1 MFPVTHTERTTS
13 MKTGRTI
20 DAIASEIQTTLAARE
35 DFVAPG
41 KAIQMMANGN
51 SIRLNNEYYAMTST
65 AHSNL
70 SRRLEIPKAY
80 YDKMLTETPDLLS
93 QNVNEWMAR
102 SENHLVRALNTKLP
116 VRDEGN
122 TGHVCRAVLSD
133 RYRIIDNDFIMEG
146 LFPILQENAGMKVE
160 SCEITDTRFYLKAR
174 FPSLERD
181 VAVGDP
187 VQSGVC
193 ITNSEVGFGAAS
205 ASMLIYRLIC
215 TNGMVVADTAFKA
228 RKNHIGR
235 VMEYGDDFQII
246 ASDET
251 VALQNETFLAHLKDI
266 IKAAA
271 DADAFHAVVS
281 KLQDAAERKISGNIE
296 EAVER
301 VVKYA
306 SLNVAEGESVLENL
320 ARSHDYSQWGLA
332 NAITRSAED
341 VVSYDRASDLE
352 RIGGRI
358 IDLAPA
364 DWNRIAA

>member
-1 MFPVTHTERTTS
+1 
-13 MKTGRTI
+13 MKTGRPI
-20 DAIASEIQTTLAARE
+20 DAIASQIQSTIAARE

-41 KAIQMMANGN
+41 NAITMMENGK
-51 SIRLNNEYYAMTST
+51 SIHLRDEFYAMTAT

-70 SRRLEIPKAY
+70 SRRLEIPKSY
-80 YDKMLTETPDLLS
+80 YDKMLAETPDLLS
-93 QNVNEWMAR
+93 KNVNEWMAR
-102 SENHLVRALNTKLP
+102 SDNHLVRGLDTGSP
-116 VRDEGN
+116 VRAEGN

-174 FPSLERD
+174 FPALERE
-181 VAVGDP
+181 VVVGDP

-205 ASMLIYRLIC
+205 ASMLIYRLVC

-235 VMEYGDDFQII
+235 MMEYGDDFQII

-251 VALQNETFLAHLKDI
+251 VQLQNETFLVHLKDI

-271 DADAFHAVVS
+271 DADAFHNVVS
-281 KLQDAAERKISGNIE
+281 KLQDAAGRRIPGNIE
-296 EAVER
+296 ETVER

-306 SLNVAEGESVLENL
+306 SLNQTEGKSVLENL
-320 ARSHDYSQWGLA
+320 VRSHDYSQWGLA
-332 NAITRSAED
+332 NAVTRLAED
-341 VVSYDRASDLE
+341 VASYDRASDLE

-358 IDLAPA
+358 IELAPTE
-364 DWNRIAA
+364 WSRIAA